1 MRSYTAAFVMALAL
15 AALLTPVVL
24 KLALRFGA
32 VATPGGRHLHQKQI
46 PRLGGVAIAVST
58 LVPLVVLALLNTTMA
73 DFAGQNK
80 LKALG
85 LLLGSLLLCAV
96 GALDDIRTVSAR
108 NKLLVQLAAAGIAC
122 AFGFRIQTVYL
133 PYLGIVEMGV
143 FAVPVTMVW
152 IIGITNAVNLI
163 DGLDGL
169 AAGVVFFAAA
179 TNFVVAMVGLDTP
192 NQALTALLMAALMG
206 ALIGFLFYNF
216 NPARIFMGDSGSY
229 FLGFV
234 LATSSLLAPMQK
246 TSTTVALLV
255 PMVALGVPIFDTL
268 FSIVRRYFERR
279 PVFSPDRGHI
289 HHRLLEMGVTHRRA
303 VLTLY
308 GVSVALAVAA
318 VAIALGRDW
327 EVGFAILG
335 ASTVLIGLVRFVG
348 YFQYT
353 HARLRRRERFYD
365 TQVQLLRRLIP
376 DLYRHLHSARDE
388 AHITRVLGWL
398 GERLESSSVQL
409 EDAAGTAQL
418 SWNDSSISEPSRR
431 GSLRASFDS
440 GPRGLRLVVSYRSD
454 VALSSQAEVLLQL
467 IADQVHRSLLAVGSA
482 LVAIEAAEAEA
493 AAASEAPLPST
504 ANNPS
509 FTTS

>member
-1 MRSYTAAFVMALAL
+1 MRSYTVAFVTALAL

-32 VATPGGRHLHQKQI
+32 VTAPGGRHMHQKQI
-46 PRLGGVAIAVST
+46 PRLGGVAIAIST
-58 LVPLVVLALLNTTMA
+58 LVPLAVLVAAGSTMA
-73 DFAGQNK
+73 DFAVQNQG
-80 LKALG
+80 KAIG
-85 LLLGSLLLCAV
+85 ILLGSLLLCVV

-108 NKLLVQLAAAGIAC
+108 NKLLFQLAAAGLAC
-122 AFGFRIQTVYL
+122 AFGFRIQAVYL
-133 PYLGIVEMGV
+133 PYLGAVDMGV

-179 TNFVVAMVGLDTP
+179 TNFIVALVGLQTP
-192 NQALTALLMAALMG
+192 SEAMTALLMASLMG

-229 FLGFV
+229 FLGYV

-308 GVSVALAVAA
+308 GVSVALAVSA

-365 TQVQLLRRLIP
+365 TQVQTLRRVIP
-376 DLYRHLHSARDE
+376 DLFHRLQTVRDE
-388 AHITRVLGWL
+388 REITRVLGWL
-398 GERLESSSVQL
+398 GESIESSAVQL
-409 EDAAGTAQL
+409 EDAAGVPQL
-418 SWNDSSISEPSRR
+418 AWTDSDVSEPSRR
-431 GSLRASFDS
+431 GSVRASFDS
-440 GPRGLRLVVSYRSD
+440 GTSGLRLVVSYRSD
-454 VALSSQAEVLLQL
+454 VALSSQAEVLLQ
-467 IADQVHRSLLAVGSA
+467 IVADEVHRSLVAVRST
-482 LVAIEAAEAEA
+482 LVAVESSRPLVP
-493 AAASEAPLPST
+493 ASAT
-504 ANNPS
+504 NPS
-509 FTTS
+509 FTTG

>member
-1 MRSYTAAFVMALAL
+1 MMALAL

-32 VATPGGRHLHQKQI
+32 VAAPGGRHLHQKQI

-58 LVPLVVLALLNTTMA
+58 LVPLIVLALLNTTMA

-96 GALDDIRTVSAR
+96 GALDDVRGVSAKH
-108 NKLLVQLAAAGIAC
+108 KLLVQLAAAGIAC
-122 AFGFRIQTVYL
+122 ACGFRIQTVYL

-143 FAVPVTMVW
+143 FAVPVTMGW

-308 GVSVALAVAA
+308 GVSIALAVAA

-353 HARLRRRERFYD
+353 HMRLRRRERFYD
-365 TQVQLLRRLIP
+365 THVQTLRRLIP

-388 AHITRVLGWL
+388 AQITRVLGWL
-398 GERLESSSVQL
+398 GERIESSSVQL
-409 EDAAGTAQL
+409 EDASGAAQL
-418 SWNDSSISEPSRR
+418 SWNDSAISEPSRR

-440 GPRGLRLVVSYRSD
+440 GPSGLRLVFSYRSD
-454 VALSSQAEVLLQL
+454 IALSSQAEVLLQL
-467 IADQVHRSLLAVGSA
+467 IADQVHRTLLAVGSE
-482 LVAIEAAEAEA
+482 LVAVEAAEAA
-493 AAASEAPLPST
+493 APLPSSAT
-504 ANNPS
+504 NNPS

>member
-1 MRSYTAAFVMALAL
+1 MRSYTVAFVTALAL

-32 VATPGGRHLHQKQI
+32 VTAPGGRHMHQKQI
-46 PRLGGVAIAVST
+46 PRLGGVAIAIST
-58 LVPLVVLALLNTTMA
+58 LVPLAVLVVAGSTMA
-73 DFAGQNK
+73 DFAVQNQG
-80 LKALG
+80 KAIG
-85 LLLGSLLLCAV
+85 LLLGSLLLCVV

-108 NKLLVQLAAAGIAC
+108 NKLLFQLAAAGLAC
-122 AFGFRIQTVYL
+122 AFGFRIQAVYL
-133 PYLGIVEMGV
+133 PYLGAVDMGV

-179 TNFVVAMVGLDTP
+179 TNFIVALVGLQTP
-192 NQALTALLMAALMG
+192 SEAMTALLMASLMG

-229 FLGFV
+229 FLGYV

-308 GVSVALAVAA
+308 GVSIALAVSA

-365 TQVQLLRRLIP
+365 AQVQTLRRVIP
-376 DLYRHLHSARDE
+376 DLFQHLQAVRDE
-388 AHITRVLGWL
+388 RDITRVLGWL
-398 GERLESSSVQL
+398 GEHIESSSVQL
-409 EDAAGTAQL
+409 EDANGSAKL
-418 SWNDSSISEPSRR
+418 SWSDGPISEPSRR
-431 GSLRASFDS
+431 GGGSRATFDS
-440 GPRGLRLVVSYRSD
+440 GTSGLRLVFSYRSD
-454 VALSSQAEVLLQL
+454 VALSAQAEVLLQL
-467 IADQVHRSLLAVGSA
+467 IADEVHRSLLAVGSE
-482 LVAIEAAEAEA
+482 LVEVNAAESLAPPA
-493 AAASEAPLPST
+493 AAPS
-504 ANNPS
+504 PS
-509 FTTS
+509 LSTG